1 MIKFSFQGLDSL
13 KAKID
18 NAINQTEN
26 TMDNLVT
33 KEAYFIKN
41 NSYAEAPKKTGN
53 LRNSQTFP
61 PPKRK
66 SKGSL
71 TYEIGFKAKYAPYWD
86 FGTRPHVDLT
96 GDYSEFA
103 NFASNYGPKS
113 KPPRSPVHKRFFL
126 KYFVLSKRELSR
138 QTSSFVKNMFK

>member
-26 TMDNLVT
+26 TMENLVT
-33 KEAYFIKN
+33 KEANFIKT
-41 NSYAEAPKKTGN
+41 NSYSEAPRRTGA
-53 LRNSQTFP
+53 LKNSQTFV
-61 PPKRK
+61 PKRI
-66 SKGSL
+66 SKGNLS
-71 TYEIGFKAKYAPYWD
+71 YEIGFTAKYAPYWD
-86 FGTRPHVDLT
+86 FGTRPNVDLT
-96 GDYSEFA
+96 GDYSEFTK
-103 NFASNYGPKS
+103 FASNYGPKS

-138 QTSSFVKNMFK
+138 QTSSFFKNIFK

>member
-18 NAINQTEN
+18 NAITQTEN

-33 KEAYFIKN
+33 KEANFIKT
-41 NSYAEAPKKTGN
+41 NSYSEAPRRTGA
-53 LRNSQTFP
+53 LKNSQTFV
-61 PPKRK
+61 PKK
-66 SKGSL
+66 TNKGNLS
-71 TYEIGFKAKYAPYWD
+71 YEIGFTAKYAPYWD
-86 FGTRPHVDLT
+86 FGTRPNVDLT
-96 GDYSEFA
+96 GDYSEFTK
-103 NFASNYGPKS
+103 FASNYGPKA

-138 QTSSFVKNMFK
+138 QTSSFFKNLFK

>member
-33 KEAYFIKN
+33 KEANFIKV
-41 NSYAEAPKKTGN
+41 NSYSEAPRRTGA
-53 LRNSQTFP
+53 LKNSQTFV
-61 PPKRK
+61 PKRI
-66 SKGSL
+66 SKGNLS
-71 TYEIGFKAKYAPYWD
+71 YEIGFTAKYAPYWD
-86 FGTRPHVDLT
+86 FGTRPNVDLT
-96 GDYSEFA
+96 GDYSEFTK
-103 NFASNYGPKS
+103 FASKYGPKS

-138 QTSSFVKNMFK
+138 QTSSFIKNIFK

>member
-18 NAINQTEN
+18 NAIIQTEN

-33 KEAYFIKN
+33 KEASFIKT
-41 NSYAEAPKKTGN
+41 NSYSEAPRRTGA
-53 LRNSQTFP
+53 LKNSQTFV
-61 PPKRK
+61 PKK
-66 SKGSL
+66 TSKGNLS
-71 TYEIGFKAKYAPYWD
+71 YEIGFTAKYAPYWD
-86 FGTRPHVDLT
+86 FGTRPNVDLT
-96 GDYSEFA
+96 GDYSEFTK
-103 NFASNYGPKS
+103 FASNYGPKA

-138 QTSSFVKNMFK
+138 QTSSFFKNLFK

>member
-33 KEAYFIKN
+33 KEANFIKV
-41 NSYAEAPKKTGN
+41 NSYSEAPRRTGA
-53 LRNSQTFP
+53 LKNSQTFV
-61 PPKRK
+61 PKRI
-66 SKGSL
+66 SKGNLS
-71 TYEIGFKAKYAPYWD
+71 YEIGFTAKYAPYWD
-86 FGTRPHVDLT
+86 FGTRPNVNLT
-96 GDYSEFA
+96 GDYSEFTK
-103 NFASNYGPKS
+103 FASKYGPKS

-138 QTSSFVKNMFK
+138 QTSSFIKNIFK

>member
-18 NAINQTEN
+18 NAITQTEN

-33 KEAYFIKN
+33 KEANFIKT
-41 NSYAEAPKKTGN
+41 NSYSEAPRRTGA
-53 LRNSQTFP
+53 LKNSQTFV
-61 PPKRK
+61 PKK
-66 SKGSL
+66 TSKGNLS
-71 TYEIGFKAKYAPYWD
+71 YEIGFTAKYAPYWD
-86 FGTRPHVDLT
+86 FGTRPNVDLT
-96 GDYSEFA
+96 GDYSEFTK
-103 NFASNYGPKS
+103 FASNYGPKA

-138 QTSSFVKNMFK
+138 QTSSFFKNLFK

>member
-1 MIKFSFQGLDSL
+1 VIKFSFQGLDSL

-33 KEAYFIKN
+33 KEANFIKT
-41 NSYAEAPKKTGN
+41 NSYAEAPKRSGE
-53 LRNSQTFP
+53 LRNSQTFV
-61 PPKRK
+61 PKRI
-66 SKGSL
+66 SRGNLSF
-71 TYEIGFKAKYAPYWD
+71 EIGFKAKYAPYWD

>member
-18 NAINQTEN
+18 NAITQTEN

-33 KEAYFIKN
+33 KEANFIRT
-41 NSYAEAPKKTGN
+41 NSYLEAPRKSGN
-53 LRNSQTFP
+53 LRNSQTFSA
-61 PPKRK
+61 PKR
-66 SKGSL
+66 SGKGNLS
-71 TYEIGFKAKYAPYWD
+71 YEIGFTAKYAPYWD
-86 FGTRPHVDLT
+86 FGTRPNVDLT
-96 GDYSEFA
+96 GDYSEFSSFA
-103 NFASNYGPKS
+103 NKYGPGA

-138 QTSSFVKNMFK
+138 QTSSFFKNIFK